1 MEGGFGLLPTAL
13 SNVVT
18 DRGDRI
24 IQLVPVWNVRV
35 TLPVFYLGSICG
47 LQNIQVFMP

>member
-1 MEGGFGLLPTAL
+1 LPTAL
-13 SNVVT
+13 SDVVT

-24 IQLVPVWNVRV
+24 IQSVPVWNVRV
-35 TLPVFYLGSICG
+35 TLFYLESIGG